1 MNDRLR
7 ELLNPVVG
15 LCRDCEEEIKDKM
28 KCSMCGKDLFSY
40 EGKVYE
46 CPICGNFYCSECWEK
61 MEGHEIYRG
70 VIKRWFE
77 KRNYGF
83 IKSKKF
89 RKDVFIHAD
98 DADFV
103 PEVGEKVEFEV
114 EDTDRGPRARK
125 IRKAK

>member
-1 MNDRLR
+1 
-7 ELLNPVVG
+7 
-15 LCRDCEEEIKDKM
+15 
-28 KCSMCGKDLFSY
+28 
-40 EGKVYE
+40 
-46 CPICGNFYCSECWEK
+46 
-61 MEGHEIYRG
+61 MEGHEIYKG

-98 DADFV
+98 DADFI